1 MLQGRYPDQVEL
13 QIPLHHMPKDFFIPD
28 LYKSEIIKTVKNA
41 RQILDP
47 RKKDRA
53 PAVLDLGPVRFLI
66 PRHFGFCYGVENA
79 IDIAYRTVEEHP
91 GKNIYLLSEMIHNP
105 TVNKDL
111 EARGVRFLFETD
123 GTERIAIESLS
134 PEDIV
139 IVPAFGTTLEIQKK
153 LERQGINPYQYDT
166 TCPFVV
172 KVWKRGKQLGTK
184 GYSLVI
190 HGKYQHEETRATF
203 SHSAQEAPCVVVL
216 NPEEARILADIILEK
231 RPRSDFQK
239 YFGMKCT
246 DGFDPVGDMKRIGV
260 INQTTML
267 ATETREVMQILRD
280 AVEEKYG
287 IAAGKTGSGSVGTRT
302 AASDKES
309 ASDTESGSTADPGS
323 NAIPEGNPAVEMH
336 FADTTDTLCY
346 ATNENQSAT
355 YGLMEERADI
365 ALVVGG
371 YNSSNTMHLVELLE
385 ERFPTYHV
393 RDASEIKSRSEIH
406 HFNQWN
412 KQVERTRNWMPKAA
426 EPVTI
431 AITSGASCP
440 DALVDEVLLKV
451 ASYFEGCRPVDEA
464 LKPFREEESASAQSG
479 TTMK

>member
-1 MLQGRYPDQVEL
+1 
-13 QIPLHHMPKDFFIPD
+13 MPKDFLIPD
-28 LYKSEIIKTVKNA
+28 LYRSEIIKTVKNA

-47 RKKDRA
+47 RKKDRK
-53 PAVLDLGPVRFLI
+53 PSVLDLGPVRFLI

-79 IDIAYRTVEEHP
+79 IDIAYRTIEEHP
-91 GKNIYLLSEMIHNP
+91 GNNIYLLSEMIHNP

-123 GTERIAIESLS
+123 GTERMSIESLS
-134 PEDIV
+134 PDDIV
-139 IVPAFGTTLEIQKK
+139 IVPAFGTTVEIQKK
-153 LERQGINPYQYDT
+153 LEKQGINPYQYDT
-166 TCPFVV
+166 TCPFVI
-172 KVWKRGKQLGTK
+172 KVWKRGKQLGSK
-184 GYSLVI
+184 GFSLVI

-203 SHSAQEAPCVVVL
+203 SHSSQEAPCVVVL
-216 NPEEARILADIILEK
+216 NPEEAHILADIILER

-246 DGFDPVGDMKRIGV
+246 DGFDPVEDMKRIGV

-287 IAAGKTGSGSVGTRT
+287 VAGRKSGPDAAPGSVAAPGSGALPGSGDTSP
-302 AASDKES
+302 AASD
-309 ASDTESGSTADPGS
+309 ADSGSIADPGS
-323 NAIPEGNPAVEMH
+323 GATPEDSPGVEMH

-355 YGLMEERADI
+355 YGLMEERADM

-385 ERFPTYHV
+385 ERFPAYHI
-393 RDASEIKSRSEIH
+393 RDASEIKSRNEIH
-406 HFNQWN
+406 HFNQWI
-412 KQVERTRNWMPKAA
+412 KEVERTRNWMPKAT

-451 ASYFEGCRPVDEA
+451 ASYFEGCRPVEEA
-464 LKPFREEESASAQSG
+464 LKPFREEAAHSG
-479 TTMK
+479 TT